1 MNEGDYLMPN
11 QRIGLIDV
19 GSNTIRLVIF
29 EIDANQTI
37 TELQNIK
44 TPARLVQYLDE
55 DQIMKKDGIE
65 VLLEALESFT
75 EIAHRYHIETM
86 ISVATAAIRRSK
98 NAQSILKL
106 VKDKTD
112 LDLKILN
119 EEEEAFFGNYAVRHT
134 MGLRD
139 GVTIDIGGGSTE
151 LTLFKDK
158 QVVKSH
164 SFPFGVVSLK
174 TQFFD
179 GKEHNDPKAIKKAE
193 NWVRE
198 QMATLDWL
206 SEVNVPLI
214 GIGGS
219 ARNIADVFQRQ
230 SNYPIAGIHEY
241 TMKESELVDTFQLLA
256 DSSMK
261 QLSKLDG
268 LSEDRKD
275 IIIPAGIVFVQLFH
289 YMDSSEF
296 ALSTRGL
303 REGLVIDYIN
313 RTHNTPYDLYGVKR
327 QTVERM
333 SKRYNIR
340 AIGAHQRILLADR
353 LINLLQ
359 EKNIIS
365 INEDQLI
372 LVHYA
377 ASLYNL
383 GSYVEDDSKS
393 QHTFYIISNSNLQG
407 FNHKDRVRLA
417 LMASYKNRSLFNQYS
432 QTVEGWFSEEESE
445 TLLQLGSIIKFAE
458 ALNDSH
464 VNMVTDIQLTKRK
477 NSEDEFEL
485 TVTYNGD
492 VVSEKYRA
500 NKHKNHLERVL
511 GGTVHI
517 IFKSESQ

>member
-1 MNEGDYLMPN
+1 MSN

-55 DQIMKKDGIE
+55 NQVMTKEGIK
-65 VLLEALESFT
+65 VLIEALDSFT
-75 EIAHRYHIETM
+75 EIAGRYHIETM
-86 ISVATAAIRRSK
+86 IPVATAAIRRSK
-98 NAQSILKL
+98 NAQDIIKT
-106 VKDKTD
+106 VKKKTD
-112 LDLKILN
+112 LDLKILK

-134 MGLRD
+134 MGIRD

-151 LTLFKDK
+151 LTLFKNK
-158 QVVKSH
+158 EVIHSH

-174 TQFFD
+174 KQFFD
-179 GKEHNDPKAIKKAE
+179 GKDHNDKKAIEKASD
-193 NWVRE
+193 WVKE
-198 QMATLDWL
+198 QFTTLDWL
-206 SEVNVPLI
+206 PGLDVPLI

-230 SNYPIAGIHEY
+230 IGYPIAGIHEY
-241 TMKESELVDTFQLLA
+241 TMKKSELVETFELLA

-275 IIIPAGIVFVQLFH
+275 IIIPAGLVFVQLSD
-289 YMDSSEF
+289 YMDSSGF
-296 ALSTRGL
+296 ALSARGL

-313 RTHNTPYDLYGVKR
+313 RTNNTPYDLYDIKR
-327 QTVERM
+327 QTVERL

-340 AIGAHQRILLADR
+340 TIGAHQRILLADR
-353 LINLLQ
+353 LLHLLK
-359 EKNIIS
+359 EKDIIS
-365 INEDQLI
+365 IEEEHLN

-383 GSYVEDDSKS
+383 GQYIEDDSKS

-417 LMASYKNRSLFNQYS
+417 LLASYKNRSLFNQYVKN
-432 QTVEGWFSEEESE
+432 VEDWYSEEEIE
-445 TLLQLGSIIKFAE
+445 TLLHLGSIIKFAE

-464 VNMVTDIQLTKRK
+464 VNMVTDIQLSK
-477 NSEDEFEL
+477 NKDSEDKFEL
-485 TVTYNGD
+485 TVTYNGE
-492 VVSEKYRA
+492 VIAEKYRA

-511 GGTVHI
+511 GDTVHI
-517 IFKSESQ
+517 TFKSESK